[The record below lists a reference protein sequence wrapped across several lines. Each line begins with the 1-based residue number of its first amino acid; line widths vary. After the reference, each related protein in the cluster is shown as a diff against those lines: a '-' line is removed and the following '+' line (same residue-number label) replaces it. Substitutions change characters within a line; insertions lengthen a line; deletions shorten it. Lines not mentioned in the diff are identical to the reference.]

1 MSKSIGIINKVR
13 NLLNRETQINLYYV
27 FIYPYITYCNVIWGR
42 APNTYLLKVHILQKR
57 VLRTISHAGFKC
69 HTQPLFCRYKILN
82 IYQVNKYLCCML
94 MYKHKT
100 GMLPH
105 IYNAL
110 FIPSITLHSLL
121 TTQDNNIIQNMR
133 YWVEFC
139 QTSTRQNTIAY
150 VGPNMWNNIVVRHNL
165 HNCLSIH
172 VFKKEIFRVILD
184 ILS

>member
-1 MSKSIGIINKVR
+1 MLCVWLGWNLKLRLHEINFRPLCPVGLY
-13 NLLNRETQINLYYV
+13 LLSFMMTHMKHSPFAY
-27 FIYPYITYCNVIWGR
+27 VIWGR
-42 APNTYLLKVHILQKR
+42 APNTYLSKVHILQKR
-57 VLRTISHAGFKC
+57 VLRIISHAGFKC
-69 HTQPLFCRYKILN
+69 HTQPLFCRYKIIN
-82 IYQVNKYLCCML
+82 IYQINKYLCCML

-110 FIPSITLHSLL
+110 FIPSITLH
-121 TTQDNNIIQNMR
+121 THNTRQYTEYEI
-133 YWVEFC
+133 EFC

-172 VFKKEIFRVILD
+172 
-184 ILS
+184 